1 MRRRRASETAK
12 TTAVR
17 APFPPAT
24 GKRGQ
29 GGGASPHVPRR
40 LSSLSLRRIKGEPGG
55 RALRRFL
62 RRPQAILPGDG
73 KNRPLF
79 LPATAQKGSFYRP
92 GGRTKS
98 GFSPHNGRCNCCFLW
113 ITSVIFGI
121 TPLNPP
127 VGGPNGGVPLPARA
141 RERGKLSTVPQFV
154 TTAFHKKI
162 SPYPQPIS
170 RQ

>member
-24 GKRGQ
+24 GKRGR

-40 LSSLSLRRIKGEPGG
+40 LSSLSLRQIEGEAGGAPCGVCPPPASHFTRWWKKPSSFFSRNGKKGFFRRQSG
-55 RALRRFL
+55 RA
-62 RRPQAILPGDG
+62 
-73 KNRPLF
+73 
-79 LPATAQKGSFYRP
+79 
-92 GGRTKS
+92 KS
-98 GFSPHNGRCNCCFLW
+98 GFSPHNGRCKCCYLW

-121 TPLNPP
+121 TYKNPP
-127 VGGPNGGVPLPARA
+127 VGGPNGEAPPPARA

>member
-17 APFPPAT
+17 APFPPVT
-24 GKRGQ
+24 GKRDE
-29 GGGASPHVPRR
+29 GAGHSR
-40 LSSLSLRRIKGEPGG
+40 LSPAARQTFPRGGSKGK
-55 RALRRFL
+55 RAARPAAFV

-98 GFSPHNGRCNCCFLW
+98 GFSPRNGRCKCCYLW

-121 TPLNPP
+121 TPEKPP
-127 VGGPNGGVPLPARA
+127 VGGPNGGTLPPARA